1 MNCPKCGRELRRSS
15 QEPNMGLCDNCMMK
29 FDWVETITC
38 RNCGIQFNGNFCPR
52 CGTPAKSSNHGG
64 NSNEVHQKKKKTGC
78 LIALL
83 IAVIILVFMI
93 LLAGISGSDSEE
105 SNNTKPESAAEDKEE
120 EITVGS
126 SFEVDDLKITTNEAN
141 TDFNEYED
149 EYGYLAPEN
158 GMKYIMVS
166 FTFENIGE
174 SGDKYVSIYDF
185 DCYADDASCEQEY
198 SLDDSSFI
206 NTNLSPGR
214 NVSFKTY
221 YIVPFDTK
229 SIELEYKESML
240 DDDRVKIKI
249 Q

>member
-1 MNCPKCGRELRRSS
+1 
-15 QEPNMGLCDNCMMK
+15 
-29 FDWVETITC
+29 
-38 RNCGIQFNGNFCPR
+38 
-52 CGTPAKSSNHGG
+52 
-64 NSNEVHQKKKKTGC
+64 
-78 LIALL
+78 
-83 IAVIILVFMI
+83 MI

-105 SNNTKPESAAEDKEE
+105 SNNTKPEGAAEDKEE

-126 SFEVDDLKITTNEAN
+126 SFEVDDLKITINEAN

-185 DCYADDASCEQEY
+185 DCYADDTSCEQEY

-206 NTNLSPGR
+206 NTNLSTGR
-214 NVSFKTY
+214 NVSLKTY
-221 YIVPFDTK
+221 YIVPVDTK

>member
-1 MNCPKCGRELRRSS
+1 
-15 QEPNMGLCDNCMMK
+15 
-29 FDWVETITC
+29 
-38 RNCGIQFNGNFCPR
+38 
-52 CGTPAKSSNHGG
+52 
-64 NSNEVHQKKKKTGC
+64 
-78 LIALL
+78 
-83 IAVIILVFMI
+83 
-93 LLAGISGSDSEE
+93 
-105 SNNTKPESAAEDKEE
+105 
-120 EITVGS
+120 
-126 SFEVDDLKITTNEAN
+126 
-141 TDFNEYED
+141 
-149 EYGYLAPEN
+149 
-158 GMKYIMVS
+158 MVS

-221 YIVPFDTK
+221 YIVPVDTK